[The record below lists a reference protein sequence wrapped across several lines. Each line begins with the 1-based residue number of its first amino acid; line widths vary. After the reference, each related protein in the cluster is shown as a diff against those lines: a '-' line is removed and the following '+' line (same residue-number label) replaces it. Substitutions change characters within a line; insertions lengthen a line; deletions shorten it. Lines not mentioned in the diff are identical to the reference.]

1 MLFRSNHKIKNNI
14 LISSK
19 EISENQI
26 IISLDTKKNKSI
38 KEKNI
43 KNEITKYQ
51 ISLVSNVEFFL
62 INGNIKSS
70 FSKTVVGDYIAGI
83 NYSTTINNE
92 KKITDDHIRISFL
105 IFVSFFLSIFILSSL
120 LVIDNIGF
128 ERSFKLSILTLTNTV
143 NSEMYSLENFSFAN
157 LLTSSKISLI
167 IFMIIGKIELISI
180 FLIFKKLFIKD

>member
-1 MLFRSNHKIKNNI
+1 MKIKTIFFLIPICFLVTNCGFKVIDKSKNNNFSIQEVRSSGEMRINHKIKNNI

-92 KKITDDHIRISFL
+92 KKITDNL
-105 IFVSFFLSIFILSSL
+105 IENLSEKI
-120 LVIDNIGF
+120 IDEIVL
-128 ERSFKLSILTLTNTV
+128 KLNDL
-143 NSEMYSLENFSFAN
+143 
-157 LLTSSKISLI
+157 
-167 IFMIIGKIELISI
+167 
-180 FLIFKKLFIKD
+180 